1 MALKMLV
8 EKKSNCTQQV
18 VSTQEDQGIVYD
30 LIHKITVTRHAC
42 QAAVATGKKLVVCR
56 DPPPKGLTKATMAK
70 RLHFTK
76 ANISRAWGA
85 TMFTGITKF
94 LLRYPRTSVKMVRWE
109 LARHAGQVKEVIQQ
123 PNKPQI
129 VNISAGITKF
139 GVIAVHVVAGTSKHK
154 TSYKKKK
161 GGGAKNITQHE
172 YESVLPKTL
181 LPMGRRI
188 FGTQGV
194 SS

>member
-30 LIHKITVTRHAC
+30 LIHKSTVTRHAC

-70 RLHFTK
+70 RLHFAK

-94 LLRYPRTSVKMVRWE
+94 LLRYPGTAVKMVRWE
-109 LARHAGQVKEVIQQ
+109 LARHASQVKEVIHQ
-123 PNKPQI
+123 PNRPQI

-161 GGGAKNITQHE
+161 GGGARNITQHE
-172 YESVLPKTL
+172 YESVLSKTL